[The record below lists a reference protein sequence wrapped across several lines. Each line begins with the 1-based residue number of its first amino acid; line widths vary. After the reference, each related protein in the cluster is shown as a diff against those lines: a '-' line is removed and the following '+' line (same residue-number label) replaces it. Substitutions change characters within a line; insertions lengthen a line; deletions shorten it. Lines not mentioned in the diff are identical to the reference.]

1 MPKKLLSSQF
11 RNVLIFTKIEMSDF
25 HVIALIQER
34 YSRFFF
40 CHSPDASGFGLRL
53 VENHSLKKD
62 VPKAFGT

>member
-1 MPKKLLSSQF
+1 
-11 RNVLIFTKIEMSDF
+11 MSAF

-34 YSRFFF
+34 YSHFFF

-62 VPKAFGT
+62 AGQASMTDMSGLEGQYNMTVFRIFLL